1 MQTLHAPP
9 LLSSAG
15 LGNLCLSGSG
25 TEIELKGRLPR
36 ELLETTDAPVFMCTV
51 SACTILHVPTW
62 DYAYSHVSVCG

>member
-25 TEIELKGRLPR
+25 TEIELKERLPR
-36 ELLETTDAPVFMCTV
+36 ELLETTDAPV
-51 SACTILHVPTW
+51 
-62 DYAYSHVSVCG
+62 SVYVYR